1 MEVKVKSQHRPQ
13 YYEKNGICILI
24 SGIMFVRK
32 MENPYGCGNTSDFKG
47 VVEVGISTAQYNS
60 MPMIIPISCKNTE
73 EQESIY
79 VQLTTL
85 LMLL

>member
-1 MEVKVKSQHRPQ
+1 MEVKVKPQHRPQ
-13 YYEKNGICILI
+13 YYEKNGVCILI

-32 MENPYGCGNTSDFKG
+32 IDDSYGFGNTDFKG
-47 VVEVGISTAQYNS
+47 VVEVGISNTES
-60 MPMIIPISCKNTE
+60 MIIPISCKNIE

-79 VQLTTL
+79 TQLTTL